1 MASQQIKKLQLR
13 NTTDNTKPALCS
25 IYTPYVAVCTFKM
38 CFPAA
43 SKLRDEQDRR
53 CCSWRRAAQCRA
65 ADIFQVQKKT
75 TRLKLAIHSISLTM
89 CQDHFT
95 NASGNFH
102 FSIRATIVSI
112 VSIATCNL
120 FWTDGE
126 EWFSCSPR
134 INQVCA
140 CTDSLKIAS
149 CIFWFRSHLLPFTLW
164 GFIF

>member
-1 MASQQIKKLQLR
+1 MWRYAPLKCVSRPPVNSETNRIDDAVHGVELLQL
-13 NTTDNTKPALCS
+13 C
-25 IYTPYVAVCTFKM
+25 
-38 CFPAA
+38 
-43 SKLRDEQDRR
+43 
-53 CCSWRRAAQCRA
+53 RAAQCRA
-65 ADIFQVQKKT
+65 ADVFQVQKKT
-75 TRLKLAIHSISLTM
+75 TRLKLEIHSISLTM